1 MPVDATMP
9 LRHAV
14 FGGGGR
20 QAPDPGHREGE
31 DVDRTGGLRFCFSS
45 IFREGGRRLRGG
57 GKKLLAREFGRSQQR
72 RSRSCSDVVKLNF
85 VPSACS
91 PWKRHF
97 SSKNSVRRDLL
108 MTSERRNARS
118 YSIRNS
124 SSLCIFSS
132 LLCLGNATSPPFVL
146 HRNYAHPLH
155 PPREHA
161 LSTPSSTLR
170 WASPSITTQFP
181 K

>member
-1 MPVDATMP
+1 MSQRAKKGAAGAKRSSFFSARTRPNFRGTNHVRVDAPTPPGPSDADRRRVVLPPRGGGATADAARPVDETMP

-45 IFREGGRRLRGG
+45 IFREGGRRLRGS
-57 GKKLLAREFGRSQQR
+57 GKNLLAREFGRSQHR
-72 RSRSCSDVVKLNF
+72 RSRACSDVVILTF
-85 VPSACS
+85 IPSAFT

-108 MTSERRNARS
+108 MT
-118 YSIRNS
+118 
-124 SSLCIFSS
+124 
-132 LLCLGNATSPPFVL
+132 
-146 HRNYAHPLH
+146 
-155 PPREHA
+155 
-161 LSTPSSTLR
+161 
-170 WASPSITTQFP
+170 
-181 K
+181 